1 MNKKI
6 EVYNKQKK
14 FIGFLTKNKKGY
26 KLGNIP
32 VTHEALNI
40 KSLEILDIY
49 ILIYTM
55 SYICNIYIYILKELK
70 QK

>member
-26 KLGNIP
+26 RLGNIP

-49 ILIYTM
+49 Y
-55 SYICNIYIYILKELK
+55 NIYNELYL
-70 QK
+70 